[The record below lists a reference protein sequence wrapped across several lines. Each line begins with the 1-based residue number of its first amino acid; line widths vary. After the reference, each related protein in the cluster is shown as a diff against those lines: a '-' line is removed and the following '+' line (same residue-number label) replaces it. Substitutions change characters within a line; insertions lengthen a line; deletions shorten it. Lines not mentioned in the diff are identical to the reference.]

1 MCLAAFWYL
10 SNYLTTCLFQNAMEL
25 DLPSDDDGTGL
36 LPVIAPHA
44 TVKKSIGKTDK
55 KKGRNQKPK
64 PKAQAKSSSSSA
76 ADQPLVDGSNSGF
89 SLPSDDEGDLEI
101 EIISTS
107 TVSARPSARTKA
119 APGRGASR
127 VRSPG
132 GPEVQGLDWD
142 SDTLKSAAAAIESN
156 TSMPYLDLQQMIQQG
171 QHATLPPDDRDHL
184 WEVYSMP
191 RMTPKMREL
200 GGKASRSYDLAHYFN
215 LSEVKYQ
222 RLLIQDITLCRPRF
236 LMLSPPC
243 RYVCQLMHSNWNR
256 MNPQLKMLN
265 LVEAC
270 NHIDMSMWCADIQI
284 QHDDEFGFEHP
295 HLSLAWGRESATRWQ
310 INLFVFR

>member
-1 MCLAAFWYL
+1 M
-10 SNYLTTCLFQNAMEL
+10 
-25 DLPSDDDGTGL
+25 
-36 LPVIAPHA
+36 
-44 TVKKSIGKTDK
+44 
-55 KKGRNQKPK
+55 
-64 PKAQAKSSSSSA
+64 
-76 ADQPLVDGSNSGF
+76 
-89 SLPSDDEGDLEI
+89 
-101 EIISTS
+101 
-107 TVSARPSARTKA
+107 
-119 APGRGASR
+119 
-127 VRSPG
+127 
-132 GPEVQGLDWD
+132 
-142 SDTLKSAAAAIESN
+142 
-156 TSMPYLDLQQMIQQG
+156 
-171 QHATLPPDDRDHL
+171 RD
-184 WEVYSMP
+184 
-191 RMTPKMREL
+191 L

-270 NHIDMSMWCADIQI
+270 NHIDMSMWWADIQI

-310 INLFVFR
+310 INLFIFRWQILRLWFTNWMLRQTHMLPFLGCYIQNKSKVHQENVPCVSSYYYIESQLYSINYG